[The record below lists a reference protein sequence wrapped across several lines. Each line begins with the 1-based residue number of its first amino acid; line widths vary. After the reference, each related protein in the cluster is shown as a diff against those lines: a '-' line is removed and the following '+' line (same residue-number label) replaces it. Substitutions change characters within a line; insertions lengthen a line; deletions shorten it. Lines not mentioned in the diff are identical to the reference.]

1 MAAMRLPIGHC
12 STRSSIPQPVHRG
25 CRSTTVAALA
35 SASRSTPAWSSSPM
49 APKIPSAAS
58 SAFSPA
64 IPVPAFFATPMLV
77 ILARSSSL
85 LLTTSISPCS
95 RCGEID
101 VVAGIGDAGRL
112 GRFKAVRGSPTP
124 VQRARDRHGYFCGTL
139 RIGLLIH
146 RNRMQ
151 KLIECVPNFSEGR
164 DQNVIRQI
172 TDAVKSTDGVSLLDI
187 DPGASTNR
195 TVVTFVG
202 SPDAAVEAAF
212 RAIKK
217 AAELIDMRK
226 HKGAHPRM
234 GATDV
239 CPFIPVS
246 NVSWDEAVECARKLG
261 KRVSEELKI
270 PVYLYEKA
278 AKDNARSNLAVIR
291 AGEYEGF
298 FEKIKQP
305 EWKPDF
311 GPAVFNKNSGATV
324 IGVRDFLV
332 AYNANLNTKSVRRAN
347 SVAFDVREQGRVKT
361 EDGTPSGKPVLGLNG
376 EPVRIPG
383 ILKHVKAIGW
393 FVKEYGIAQVS
404 MNLTNIEET
413 PLHVAFDACVQAAAE
428 RGLRVTGSE
437 IVGMVP
443 KKSLV
448 DAGRY
453 FLRKQRCSEGASEE
467 ELMDIAI
474 RSMGLGELKPFDPIE
489 KVIELKIQS
498 TESKKSL
505 VKMNMREFCNE
516 TLSDSPAPGGG
527 SVAAL
532 MGALGASLGGMV
544 ANLSAGKRGWDDKLE
559 YFSDWAVKAQQLK
572 DELLSLVDEDTAA
585 FNKVIDSFALPKA
598 SAEEKTA
605 RSAAIEAA
613 TKYAAEVPVKVM
625 ETASRSYALLAE
637 MAERGNPAS
646 VSDVG
651 VGALAIRACID
662 GAALNV
668 RINLANLKDEKFK
681 SDLQKKV
688 RKLQAD
694 SESAF
699 KKIDQIVQSKLT

>member
-1 MAAMRLPIGHC
+1 
-12 STRSSIPQPVHRG
+12 
-25 CRSTTVAALA
+25 
-35 SASRSTPAWSSSPM
+35 
-49 APKIPSAAS
+49 
-58 SAFSPA
+58 
-64 IPVPAFFATPMLV
+64 
-77 ILARSSSL
+77 
-85 LLTTSISPCS
+85 
-95 RCGEID
+95 
-101 VVAGIGDAGRL
+101 
-112 GRFKAVRGSPTP
+112 
-124 VQRARDRHGYFCGTL
+124 
-139 RIGLLIH
+139 
-146 RNRMQ
+146 MQ

-164 DQNVIRQI
+164 DQNIIGQI
-172 TDAVKSTDGVSLLDI
+172 TDAIKSVDGVSLLDV

-202 SPDAAVEAAF
+202 NPEAAVEAAF
-212 RAIKK
+212 RGIKK

-246 NVSWDEAVECARKLG
+246 NVSWEEAIACANKLG
-261 KRVSEELKI
+261 KRVGEELKI

-278 AKDNARSNLAVIR
+278 AKDKSRSNLSIIR

-298 FEKIKQP
+298 FEKIKKP

-311 GPAVFNKNSGATV
+311 GPAVFNDKSGATV

-332 AYNANLNTKSVRRAN
+332 AYNVNLNTKSVRRAT

-361 EDGTPSGKPVLGLNG
+361 EDGTPSGKPILDSNG
-376 EPVRIPG
+376 EAVRIPG
-383 ILKHVKAIGW
+383 MLKHVKAIGW

-404 MNLTNIEET
+404 INLTNIEET
-413 PLHVAFDACVQAAAE
+413 PLHVAFDACIESAAR

-443 KKSLV
+443 KKCLV

-453 FLRKQRCSEGASEE
+453 FLRKQRWSEGASEE
-467 ELMDIAI
+467 ELIDIAI
-474 RSMGLGELKPFDPIE
+474 RSMGLSELRPFDPKE
-489 KVIELKIQS
+489 KVIELKI
-498 TESKKSL
+498 ESAEQKLSL
-505 VKMNMREFCNE
+505 AKMNLREFCNE
-516 TLSDSPAPGGG
+516 TLSDSPAPGGC

-559 YFSDWAVKAQQLK
+559 YFSGWAVKAQQLK

-585 FNKVIDSFALPKA
+585 FNKVMDALALPKE
-598 SAEEKTA
+598 SAEDKATRA
-605 RSAAIEAA
+605 TAIEEA
-613 TKYAAEVPVKVM
+613 TKHAAEIPLKVM

-637 MAERGNPAS
+637 MAERGNPVS
-646 VSDVG
+646 ISDVG
-651 VGALAIRACID
+651 VGTLATRACIE

-668 RINLANLKDEKFK
+668 RINLGQLKNEKSK
-681 SDLQKKV
+681 KDLQEKV
-688 RKLQAD
+688 RKISAD
-694 SESAF
+694 SEAQF
-699 KKIDQIVQSKLT
+699 KTIIEVVEGKLNKS

>member
-1 MAAMRLPIGHC
+1 
-12 STRSSIPQPVHRG
+12 
-25 CRSTTVAALA
+25 
-35 SASRSTPAWSSSPM
+35 
-49 APKIPSAAS
+49 
-58 SAFSPA
+58 
-64 IPVPAFFATPMLV
+64 
-77 ILARSSSL
+77 
-85 LLTTSISPCS
+85 
-95 RCGEID
+95 
-101 VVAGIGDAGRL
+101 
-112 GRFKAVRGSPTP
+112 
-124 VQRARDRHGYFCGTL
+124 
-139 RIGLLIH
+139 
-146 RNRMQ
+146 MQ

-172 TDAVKSTDGVSLLDI
+172 TDAIESVEGVSLLDV

-202 SPDAAVEAAF
+202 SPDAVVEAAF
-212 RAIKK
+212 RGIKK

-246 NVSWDEAVECARKLG
+246 NASWEDTIACANRLG
-261 KRVSEELKI
+261 QRVGDELKI
-270 PVYLYEKA
+270 PAYLYEKA
-278 AKDNARSNLAVIR
+278 AKNESRSNLSVIR

-298 FEKIKQP
+298 FEKIRQP

-311 GPAVFNKNSGATV
+311 GPDVFNEKSGATV

-347 SVAFDVREQGRVKT
+347 SVAFDVREQGRVQT
-361 EDGTPSGKPVLGLNG
+361 EDGTPWGKPLMDANG
-376 EPVRIPG
+376 EPIRIPG
-383 ILKHVKAIGW
+383 MLKHVKAIGW

-413 PLHVAFDACVQAAAE
+413 PLHAAFDACCESATS

-443 KKSLV
+443 KKCLV

-453 FLRKQRCSEGASEE
+453 FLRKQKWSEGASDE
-467 ELMDIAI
+467 ELIDIAI
-474 RSMGLGELKPFDPIE
+474 RSMGLSELKPFDPKE
-489 KVIELKIQS
+489 KVIEFKI
-498 TESKKSL
+498 ESAEPKRSL
-505 VKMNMREFCNE
+505 AKMNLREFCNE
-516 TLSDSPAPGGG
+516 TLSESPAPGGG

-559 YFSDWAVKAQQLK
+559 YFSNWAVKAQQLK

-585 FNKVIDSFALPKA
+585 FNKVMDAFALPRE
-598 SAEEKTA
+598 STEEKAA
-605 RSAAIEAA
+605 RAAAIEQT
-613 TKYAAEVPVKVM
+613 TKYAAEVPLKVM
-625 ETASRSYALLAE
+625 ETTSKSYELLAE

-651 VGALAIRACID
+651 VGALATRACIE

-668 RINLANLKDEKFK
+668 RINLAQLKDERFK
-681 SDLQKKV
+681 TALLKKIEQISTDSDTQ
-688 RKLQAD
+688 
-694 SESAF
+694 F
-699 KKIDQIVQSKLT
+699 KKIYQLVGSKLH

>member
-1 MAAMRLPIGHC
+1 
-12 STRSSIPQPVHRG
+12 
-25 CRSTTVAALA
+25 
-35 SASRSTPAWSSSPM
+35 
-49 APKIPSAAS
+49 
-58 SAFSPA
+58 
-64 IPVPAFFATPMLV
+64 
-77 ILARSSSL
+77 
-85 LLTTSISPCS
+85 
-95 RCGEID
+95 
-101 VVAGIGDAGRL
+101 
-112 GRFKAVRGSPTP
+112 
-124 VQRARDRHGYFCGTL
+124 
-139 RIGLLIH
+139 
-146 RNRMQ
+146 MQ

-172 TDAVKSTDGVSLLDI
+172 TDAIESVGEVSLLDV

-195 TVVTFVG
+195 SVVTFVSG
-202 SPDAAVEAAF
+202 PDAAVEAAF

-246 NVSWDEAVECARKLG
+246 NVSWEEAIACANRLG
-261 KRVSEELKI
+261 KRVGDELKI

-278 AKDNARSNLAVIR
+278 AKNKSRSNLSVIR

-298 FEKIKQP
+298 FEKIRQP

-311 GPAVFNKNSGATV
+311 GPAVFNEKSGGTV

-347 SVAFDVREQGRVKT
+347 SIAFDVREQGRVKT
-361 EDGTPSGKPVLGLNG
+361 EDGTPSGKPVLDANG

-383 ILKHVKAIGW
+383 MLKHVKAIGW

-404 MNLTNIEET
+404 MNLTNIEQT
-413 PLHVAFDACVQAAAE
+413 PLQAAFDACCKSAAK

-443 KKSLV
+443 KKCLV

-453 FLRKQRCSEGASEE
+453 FLRKQRWSEGASEE
-467 ELMDIAI
+467 ELIDIAI
-474 RSMGLGELKPFDPIE
+474 RSMGLSELKPFDPKE
-489 KVIELKIQS
+489 KVIEFKI
-498 TESKKSL
+498 ESAEPKNSL
-505 VKMNMREFCNE
+505 VKMNLREFCNE

-585 FNKVIDSFALPKA
+585 FNKVMDAFALPKE
-598 SAEEKTA
+598 SAEDKAA
-605 RSAAIEAA
+605 RVTAIEQA
-613 TKYAAEVPVKVM
+613 TKYAAEVPLKVM
-625 ETASRSYALLAE
+625 ETASKSYELLAE
-637 MAERGNPAS
+637 MAEKGNPAS

-651 VGALAIRACID
+651 VGALATRACID

-668 RINLANLKDEKFK
+668 RINLAQLKDEKFK
-681 SDLQKKV
+681 AALAERTRNV
-688 RKLQAD
+688 CAD
-694 SESAF
+694 SVARF
-699 KKIDQIVQSKLT
+699 QKISQVVESKLSKS